1 MSYRSE
7 PYYWSAVE
15 TLSALKARKI
25 GALEL
30 LDLMVKRQSD
40 LDGATNAVIET
51 HIDEAR
57 VAAKAFDDAKGKG
70 GALAGLPMT
79 IKESFEVEGFHTNA
93 GIPDLANYVSR
104 SDSNVAARVKAQGAI
119 IWGKTNVP
127 LATADHQSYNPVYSL
142 TRNPWNLERTV
153 GGSSGGSAAA
163 LASGFTALEIG
174 SDIGGSIRLPSHYCG
189 VWGHKPTHGVV
200 SGAGHVPPFP
210 GTKPLTALSVYG
222 PMARNAADLEL
233 GMDIL
238 AGALPGSGWKL
249 DLPRPPQ
256 KSLSEFRVAVCT
268 HWFPVDPAYAQA
280 IESFADELEKQ
291 GATVTRLKAAPP
303 VERYEDLYIAALF
316 AVIGSSLP
324 ESELETYERAASR
337 HPKGSLPDRV
347 ARATRSSL
355 GAYSSMVDQQNKL
368 MSIWADWFQDFD
380 IFLCPVSMTVAFPH
394 QTEDGHG
401 PVPQMDRVL
410 DVGGEIRPYMENLYW
425 PGVATLAHLPSTVR
439 PLLDMVRGMPAGVQC
454 IGPAFGDYK
463 TLRFAALCDEAFG
476 GFVCPPGYGGN
487 ARN

>member
-1 MSYRSE
+1 MNLQSE

-15 TLSALKARKI
+15 TLSALKSRKI

-30 LDLMVKRQSD
+30 LDLMVKRQSE
-40 LDGATNAVIET
+40 LDGETNAVIET
-51 HIDEAR
+51 RIDEAR
-57 VAAKAFDDAKGKG
+57 AAAKAVDDGKSTG

-93 GIPDLANYVSR
+93 GIPDLSDYVSR
-104 SDSNVAARVKAQGAI
+104 SDSDVAARAKAEGAI

-127 LATADHQSYNPVYSL
+127 LATADHQTYNPIYGV

-163 LASGFTALEIG
+163 LACGFTAFEIG

-189 VWGHKPTHGVV
+189 VWGHKPTYGVV

-210 GTKPLTALSVYG
+210 GTKPLDALSVYG
-222 PMARNAADLEL
+222 PMARSAADLEL
-233 GMDIL
+233 GMNIL
-238 AGALPGSGWKL
+238 AGARPGSAWKI

-256 KSLSEFRVAVCT
+256 NRLADFRVAICT

-280 IESFADELEKQ
+280 IENFADDLEKQ
-291 GATVTRLKAAPP
+291 GATVTRLKGPPP
-303 VERYEDLYIAALF
+303 VDRYEEHYISTLF
-316 AVIGSSLP
+316 AAIGSSLP

-347 ARATRSSL
+347 AHAIRSTL
-355 GAYSSMVDQQNKL
+355 GEYSSMVDQQNKIND
-368 MSIWADWFQDFD
+368 IWKDWFQSFD

-394 QTEDGHG
+394 QTKDGHG

-410 DVGGEIRPYMENLYW
+410 DVGGHQRPYMENLYW

-439 PLLDMVRGMPAGVQC
+439 PLPEMVHGMPAGFQC
-454 IGPAFGDYK
+454 IGPEFGDFT

-476 GFVCPPGYGGN
+476 GFVPPPNYSKG
-487 ARN
+487 

>member
-1 MSYRSE
+1 MSHQSE
-7 PYYWSAVE
+7 PYYWSAEE
-15 TLSALKARKI
+15 TVSALKSRKI
-25 GALEL
+25 GSLEL
-30 LDLMVKRQSD
+30 LDLMVKRQSE
-40 LDGATNAVIET
+40 LDGETNAIIET

-57 VAAKAFDDAKGKG
+57 AAAKAFDDGKSTG

-93 GIPDLANYVSR
+93 GIPDLADYVSR
-104 SDSNVAARVKAQGAI
+104 TDSDVAARAKAEGAI

-127 LATADHQSYNPVYSL
+127 LATADHQTYNPIYGV

-163 LASGFTALEIG
+163 LACGFTALEIG

-189 VWGHKPTHGVV
+189 VWGHKPTYDVV
-200 SGAGHVPPFP
+200 SGVGHVPPFP
-210 GTKPLTALSVYG
+210 GTHPFEALAVNG

-233 GMDIL
+233 GMNIL
-238 AGALPGSGWKL
+238 AGAPSGSAWKL

-256 KSLSEFRVAVCT
+256 TKLSEFRVAVCT
-268 HWFPVDPAYAQA
+268 DWFPVDPAYAQA
-280 IESFADELEKQ
+280 IENFANELEKQ
-291 GATVTRLKAAPP
+291 GATVTRLKQAPP
-303 VERYEDLYIAALF
+303 VEHYEDLYISALF
-316 AVIGSSLP
+316 AVIGSSVP
-324 ESELETYERAASR
+324 EVELEAYERAASR

-355 GAYSSMVDQQNKL
+355 AEYSLMVDQQNKVKA
-368 MSIWADWFQDFD
+368 IWADWFKSFD
-380 IFLCPVSMTVAFPH
+380 IFLCPVAMTVAFAH

-410 DVGGEIRPYMENLYW
+410 DVAGEKLPYMENLYW
-425 PGVATLAHLPSTVR
+425 PGVATLAHLPATVR
-439 PLLDMVRGMPAGVQC
+439 PLPEMVRGMPAGVQC
-454 IGPAFGDYK
+454 IGPAFGDYQ

-476 GFVCPPGYGGN
+476 GFVTPPGYGDSGH
-487 ARN
+487 